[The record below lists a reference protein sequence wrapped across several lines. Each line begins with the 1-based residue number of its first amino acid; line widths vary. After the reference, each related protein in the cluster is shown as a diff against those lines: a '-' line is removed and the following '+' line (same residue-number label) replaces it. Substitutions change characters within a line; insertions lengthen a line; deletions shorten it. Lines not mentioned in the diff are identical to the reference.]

1 MCGSVEVGREPMF
14 DAHKLPC
21 GVLAIARHV
30 LVGEIAQHVRNNA
43 RQSKVLIEIAA
54 MCTMRHGGAL
64 GTRRRLA
71 EGGVR
76 GIPPRIRSRAHDPV
90 ILRTIKCL
98 GLGDNVKA
106 RSIERRLHR

>member
-43 RQSKVLIEIAA
+43 RQSKVLIEIAHSSNA
-54 MCTMRHGGAL
+54 YGLVRHGGAL

-71 EGGVR
+71 EGWGR
-76 GIPPRIRSRAHDPV
+76 GIPV
-90 ILRTIKCL
+90 Q
-98 GLGDNVKA
+98 
-106 RSIERRLHR
+106 